1 MLISV
6 KNLNFSYEKSIL
18 KDISLNIEKGQFISI
33 IGPNGAGKST
43 LLKCMCGILHNYNGE
58 IYIDNKDLNKYK
70 RKNLAQK
77 IAYIPQEQNINF
89 DFTVEEIISMGFYSR
104 LDSFYIKNELE
115 ELMKET
121 DTDYLKGRSIN
132 SISGGEKQR
141 VFLARALAQK
151 SPILFLDEPISNLD
165 IRHQHQIMNLCKN
178 LSKEKNY
185 TIISVLHDINL
196 ASMYSDK
203 IAIIKNGTL
212 VDFNIKDKILN
223 KELLSKVYNFN
234 MDIISY
240 KNNIIILPEID

>member
-6 KNLNFSYEKSIL
+6 ENLSFSYEKCIL
-18 KDISLNIEKGQFISI
+18 NNISLNIEKGEFISI

-43 LLKCMCGILHNYNGE
+43 LLKCMCGIIDNYSGN
-58 IYIDNKDLNKYK
+58 IYIDNKDLNKYR

-104 LDSFYIKNELE
+104 LDYFHIKNELE

-121 DTDYLKGRSIN
+121 DTYSLKNKSIN

-141 VFLARALAQK
+141 VFIARALAQK

-203 IAIIKNGTL
+203 IAIIKKGTL
-212 VDFNIKDKILN
+212 IDFNIKEKILN
-223 KELLSKVYNFN
+223 EELLTDVYDFN
-234 MDIISY
+234 MEISQH
-240 KNNIIILPEID
+240 KNNIIILPKTD